1 MKPKELKTLLLRE
14 INSLDRSK
22 YAKCPGI
29 DFTRSRKL
37 PFNTLVETML
47 RMEGKSMGNELISA
61 FPKAS
66 ETPSVSAFFQQRSK
80 LKAGV
85 FDDLF
90 HSLVLS
96 VESIQSPKT
105 FNGLR
110 LLAIDGTDIHIPTDR
125 THTETLLSLKQGT
138 QTYNMMHMNAIYDL
152 LHHTYVD
159 EVIQNYNEMNEHK
172 AFIEMV
178 DRSWLDNVL
187 VMADRGYESF
197 NNIAHA
203 SERGWYFMIRA
214 KDSGSHGIT
223 DGFDLPTSGAFDVAI
238 DLNLTRKQ
246 TNEVKK
252 LFVDRNH
259 YHYLAHNVNFDY
271 LPSRSRKADPLKWY
285 TLSFRIVRFQL
296 SEGSYEVILTNLPKD
311 KYPPCEIKRLYSM
324 RWGIETS
331 FRSLKYTVGLLYFH
345 SKKVEYIRHE
355 IVARLIM
362 YNFSELIAAHVI
374 VHKKDRKHDYK
385 INFAVAVHVC
395 RLFIRGDISPPDLEA
410 QLSRNIVPIRPDRKR
425 KREKHSSSVIS
436 FTYRLA

>member
-1 MKPKELKTLLLRE
+1 MKPKDLKTLLLRE

-110 LLAIDGTDIHIPTDR
+110 LLAVDGTDIHIPTDR

-152 LHHTYVD
+152 LQHTYVD

-197 NNIAHA
+197 NNMAHA
-203 SERGWYFMIRA
+203 AEKGWYFLFRA
-214 KDSGSHGIT
+214 RESHGIA
-223 DGFDLPTSGAFDVAI
+223 DGLDLPAAGSFDVPI
-238 DLNLTRKQ
+238 DLRLTRKQ
-246 TNEVKK
+246 TKEAKA
-252 LFVDRNH
+252 LFADRNH
-259 YHYLAHNVNFDY
+259 YHYLSHVAKLDY
-271 LPSRSRKADPLKWY
+271 LPACSRKSDPLIWY
-285 TLSFRIVRFQL
+285 NISFRIVRFPIT
-296 SEGSYEVILTNLPKD
+296 EDSYETILTNLPED
-311 KYPPCEIKRLYSM
+311 IYPTSEIKRLYSL

-345 SKKVEYIRHE
+345 SKKAEYIRHE

-362 YNFSELIAAHVI
+362 YNFSEMITAHVI
-374 VHKKDRKHDYK
+374 IHKKDRKYDCK

-395 RLFIRGDISPPDLEA
+395 RLFLRGDISPPDLEA

-425 KREKHSSSVIS
+425 KREKHSCSVIS